1 VVQFTISLSVLNP
14 QRAEALRNP
23 PLCSPQNVTLPP
35 FSTTWLSDAKAY
47 IFNAETEQGSSHFDF
62 ATKGNQ
68 FEYIFFKNNATFASD
83 YRLLVADENSH
94 ITVSGVST
102 TDTQIQVTTTT
113 GSASKFRWAPFG
125 TNTASFQ
132 LQADYGVG
140 GTTSASPYTSTSIA
154 CIEFASNDVTVSSSF
169 YGTVSRVFPY
179 NQEQS
184 FLGTQ
189 GTFALCA
196 KYCTSTTQ
204 TQTVNLQALGLTD
217 AQLRATAL
225 PISGTVTT
233 GGLTDAQLRATPL
246 PISGTVTTSGGTT
259 STAPTTVLLNK
270 TQIEKG
276 IALFIT
282 CVIAGWFVLGFKVRF
297 KK

>member
-1 VVQFTISLSVLNP
+1 
-14 QRAEALRNP
+14 
-23 PLCSPQNVTLPP
+23 
-35 FSTTWLSDAKAY
+35 
-47 IFNAETEQGSSHFDF
+47 
-62 ATKGNQ
+62 
-68 FEYIFFKNNATFASD
+68 
-83 YRLLVADENSH
+83 
-94 ITVSGVST
+94 
-102 TDTQIQVTTTT
+102 
-113 GSASKFRWAPFG
+113 
-125 TNTASFQ
+125 
-132 LQADYGVG
+132 
-140 GTTSASPYTSTSIA
+140 
-154 CIEFASNDVTVSSSF
+154 
-169 YGTVSRVFPY
+169 
-179 NQEQS
+179 
-184 FLGTQ
+184 
-189 GTFALCA
+189 
-196 KYCTSTTQ
+196 
-204 TQTVNLQALGLTD
+204 